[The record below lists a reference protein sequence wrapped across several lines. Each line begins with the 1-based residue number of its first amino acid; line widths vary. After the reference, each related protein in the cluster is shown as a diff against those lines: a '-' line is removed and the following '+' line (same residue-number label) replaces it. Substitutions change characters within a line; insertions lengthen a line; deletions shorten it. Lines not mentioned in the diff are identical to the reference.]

1 MAALIKQTKP
11 AKWIIL
17 WFTVSSLLVLWDV
30 GYCLMRPHSM
40 FNGKYNWLWRPYNL
54 YAKVDHFYGPEAI
67 AANDGF
73 TAAQSWLNLI
83 ETIINLTY
91 VKMATDKQTNLGVA
105 NLVGFSAAVMTLSK
119 TVLYWL
125 NDACSG
131 WSHTRHNDLQSL
143 ILLWVIPNGAWIVFP
158 AFIVLALGK
167 DLKSRLQGSTAS
179 TIKVE

>member
-1 MAALIKQTKP
+1 
-11 AKWIIL
+11 
-17 WFTVSSLLVLWDV
+17 
-30 GYCLMRPHSM
+30 M

-67 AANDGF
+67 IANDGF

-91 VKMATDKQTNLGVA
+91 VYMATDKQTNLGFA
-105 NLVGFSAAVMTLSK
+105 NLIGFSGALMTLSK

-131 WSHTRHNDLQSL
+131 WSHTRHNDPQTL
-143 ILLWVIPNGAWIVFP
+143 ILLWVIPNGAWIVVP
-158 AFIVLALGK
+158 AFIVWALGK
-167 DLKSRLQGSTAS
+167 DLKSRIEGSTS
-179 TIKVE
+179 NTIKND